1 MDRPTSTAI
10 NRATEYD
17 KLQQILD
24 KVRDLKQSLANFFT
38 EYEHGQPSWPT
49 ILDQMNVLSSQITTL
64 RTSVRHILPLL
75 RTNSIMPMC
84 LSPENDLTVEQLT
97 ERRLS
102 IFNHD
107 FMPQLLRTKNLP
119 EIEER
124 ERLLNTNLTSNN
136 NNNSNTMGRSM
147 PAPNEIHTRVQE
159 LNLYLDHVTALL
171 RQTKDV
177 TDKSEKQFDLQRF
190 TNQSDTKRLLDA
202 MNYGIGL
209 KAPDTSSSPITTNE
223 QANMNQQMSTQPPR
237 QQAPTLRIKTVSKSN
252 R

>member
-1 MDRPTSTAI
+1 MSRPTSTTL
-10 NRATEYD
+10 NKLTEYD

-24 KVRDLKQSLANFFT
+24 KVRDLKQSLANIFA

-49 ILDQMNVLSSQITTL
+49 ILDEMNVLSSQITTL
-64 RTSVRHILPLL
+64 RASIRQMLPLL
-75 RTNSIMPMC
+75 RTNSIIPMC
-84 LSPENDLTVEQLT
+84 LSPENDPNIEQLT

-124 ERLLNTNLTSNN
+124 ERVLNINSNMNN
-136 NNNSNTMGRSM
+136 NISFGRTITT
-147 PAPNEIHTRVQE
+147 PNEIQIRVQE
-159 LNLYLDHVTALL
+159 LNSLL
-171 RQTKDV
+171 MKISELFQHTKDM
-177 TDKSEKQFDLQRF
+177 TDKSEKLFDKQTF
-190 TNQSDTKRLLDA
+190 TNPLETKRLLEA

-209 KAPDTSSSPITTNE
+209 KAPDTSSSSSSPITTNE
-223 QANMNQQMSTQPPR
+223 QTNLNQQISTQPR
-237 QQAPTLRIKTVSKSN
+237 VLAPPVRIRTLPKPN